1 MTKEVFYLIFN
12 PSKNNSIDHQQKHF
26 METYIKHADRK
37 FIRKKTILFKQG
49 ELGQGFYFIQDGLV
63 KITTTDFKKNTRIL
77 DIASSG
83 TLIGEHI
90 LNGMPYFS
98 TATIIK
104 DSILYYFPIGIY
116 NKLIQEH
123 PEIKS
128 LIANAII
135 EKVKLLLSVINAKSI
150 SIEGQIAYCLLKLM
164 DIFKNIEI
172 NLTQQELS
180 DYTGLT
186 RITIYKVLKKWEEEG
201 LVQIKNRKIYIL
213 KPNILNDYY
222 GPN

>member
-1 MTKEVFYLIFN
+1 
-12 PSKNNSIDHQQKHF
+12 

-83 TLIGEHI
+83 TLIGEQI

-98 TATIIK
+98 SATVIK
-104 DSILYYFPIGIY
+104 DSVLYYFPIELY

-186 RITIYKVLKKWEEEG
+186 RITIYKILRKWEEEG

-213 KPNILNDYY
+213 KPNILNGYF

>member
-1 MTKEVFYLIFN
+1 MEKEVFYLSFN
-12 PSKNNSIDHQQKHF
+12 RSKNNSIDHQQKHF

-83 TLIGEHI
+83 TLIGEQI

-98 TATIIK
+98 SATVIK
-104 DSILYYFPIGIY
+104 DSVLYYFPIELY

-186 RITIYKVLKKWEEEG
+186 RITIYKILRKWEEEG

-213 KPNILNDYY
+213 KPNILNGYF

>member
-1 MTKEVFYLIFN
+1 MVFN
-12 PSKNNSIDHQQKHF
+12 RSKIKSIDSQQKHF
-26 METYIKHADRK
+26 IESYIKHADRK
-37 FIRKKTILFKQG
+37 FIRKKNILYQQG
-49 ELGQGFYFIQDGLV
+49 DLGQGFYLIQDGLV

-77 DIASSG
+77 DIATSG
-83 TLIGEHI
+83 TLIGEQV

-98 TATIIK
+98 TATVIK
-104 DSILYYFPIGIY
+104 DSVLYYFSIDLY

-123 PEIKS
+123 PEIKN
-128 LIANAII
+128 LIANSII
-135 EKVKLLLSVINAKSI
+135 EKVKLLLSVINVKSI
-150 SIEGQIAYCLLKLM
+150 SIERQIAYCLLKLM
-164 DIFKNIEI
+164 IIFKNNEI
-172 NLTQQELS
+172 SLTQQELS

-213 KPNILNDYY
+213 KADLLNDYL